1 LKQESGVK
9 SIERFILISALFVV
23 LFFLFFGMREK
34 IGGAVAGG
42 LVAYLN
48 FMGIKE
54 IISRALGRQDKIRFA
69 IALLYVVKFLAILV
83 IVYLLVTSKRFD
95 MLGFLA
101 GLSSLLIG
109 ILMEGIKR
117 AIWEDGPPEADA

>member
-1 LKQESGVK
+1 MKQESGVK
-9 SIERFILISALFVV
+9 SIERFILISALIVV
-23 LFFLFFGMREK
+23 LFFLFSGMREK

-95 MLGFLA
+95 MVGFLA

-109 ILMEGIKR
+109 ILLEGIKR
-117 AIWEDGPPEADA
+117 AIWEDRPPEADE

>member
-9 SIERFILISALFVV
+9 SIERFILISALIVV
-23 LFFLFFGMREK
+23 LFFLFSGMREK

-95 MLGFLA
+95 MVGFLA

-109 ILMEGIKR
+109 ILLEGIKR
-117 AIWEDGPPEADA
+117 AIWEDRPPEADE